1 VSKSFDLSSYAR
13 LNKTQVSSI
22 AMNKVDVLIIGGG
35 ISGLASAWWLAR
47 SGLSV
52 EVWEASERSGGKIMS
67 TRQDG
72 YLTERAASMVLNFRP
87 EVAELVREAGLESA
101 KTARLPGA
109 EARRYLLHKGRLKA
123 LPMRLGSMVVSPL
136 WSLRGK
142 LRLLAEPFI
151 FSSGRSE
158 ESVSEFITRRLG
170 REVLEKAME
179 PFVAGTLA
187 ADADQASA
195 AAVLPRLM
203 ALEQRYGSIGAGVLV
218 NRVLRRSTAST
229 TDTFSFRG
237 GMATLVEALAQA
249 PGINLRTGH
258 TAQELVREREGWQAV
273 AATPHGQRTV
283 SACHVIVATPAP
295 AAAALVNPLDKEL
308 AELLRGIGYA
318 PVNVVHAGMARDAVG
333 HPLDG
338 TGFLAPKGESGTL
351 TGNLWMSALF
361 PDRAPP
367 GKVLLT
373 SYLGGARAPNVAD
386 WDDGRLVDE
395 TFRTLRPL
403 MDLKSDP
410 EMVRIDRHCEALPA
424 YHGAYQARMQAITA
438 RLQHIPSL
446 HLEANYRGG
455 VSVRDRLVCGHAVAD
470 RILGAQCWPSVER
483 KRREEAQQ
491 SGAKTAY
498 SLESMDAAL
507 E

>member
-1 VSKSFDLSSYAR
+1 MD
-13 LNKTQVSSI
+13 
-22 AMNKVDVLIIGGG
+22 KVDVLIIGGG

-52 EVWEASERSGGKIMS
+52 EVWEANQRPGGKIMS

-72 YLTERAASMVLNFRP
+72 YLTERAASMILNFRP
-87 EVAELVREAGLESA
+87 EVAELVREAGLEPA
-101 KTARLPGA
+101 KTTRLPAA
-109 EARRYLLHKGRLKA
+109 EARRYLLHQGRLKA
-123 LPMRLGSMVVSPL
+123 LPMRLGAMVASPL

-151 FSSGRSE
+151 FSSGRAD

-179 PFVAGTLA
+179 PFIAGMLA

-195 AAVLPRLM
+195 AAVLPRLV
-203 ALEQRYGSIGAGVLV
+203 ALEQRYGSIAAGVLV
-218 NRVLRRSTAST
+218 NRVLRRRTACT
-229 TDTFSFRG
+229 TETFSFRG
-237 GMATLVEALAQA
+237 GMGTLVEVLANT

-258 TAQELVREREGWQAV
+258 AAEELVRERDGWQAT
-273 AATPHGQRTV
+273 ATAPHGQCSVT
-283 SACHVIVATPAP
+283 ACQVIVATPAP
-295 AAAALVNPLDKEL
+295 AAAALVNSLDSEL

-318 PVNVVHAGMARDAVG
+318 GVAVVHAGMARDAVG

-338 TGFLAPKGESGTL
+338 SGFLAPRKESATL
-351 TGNLWMSALF
+351 TGNLWMSTLF

-373 SYLGGARAPNVAD
+373 SYLGGARAPQVAEWGD
-386 WDDGRLVDE
+386 ERVVDE
-395 TFRTLRPL
+395 ALRTLRPL
-403 MDLKSDP
+403 IDLTADP
-410 EMVRIDRHCEALPA
+410 EMVRIDRHQQALPV
-424 YHGAYQARMQAITA
+424 YHGAYPARMQAITA
-438 RLQHIPSL
+438 RLQHIPGL

-455 VSVRDRLVCGHAVAD
+455 VSVRDRLACGHAVANL
-470 RILGAQCWPSVER
+470 ILGARRWPSVER
-483 KRREEAQQ
+483 RRFE
-491 SGAKTAY
+491 KTGKSDGKAAY
-498 SLESMDAAL
+498 PLESMDAVI

>member
-1 VSKSFDLSSYAR
+1 MD
-13 LNKTQVSSI
+13 
-22 AMNKVDVLIIGGG
+22 KVDVLIIGGG

-52 EVWEASERSGGKIMS
+52 EVWEANKRPGGKIMS

-87 EVAELVREAGLESA
+87 EVAELVREAGLESV
-101 KTARLPGA
+101 KTARLPAA
-109 EARRYLLHKGRLKA
+109 ETRRYLLHRGRLKA
-123 LPMRLGSMVVSPL
+123 LPMRMGAMVASPL

-151 FSSGRSE
+151 FSSGRADE
-158 ESVSEFITRRLG
+158 TVREFITRRLG
-170 REVLEKAME
+170 HEILEKAME

-195 AAVLPRLM
+195 AAVLPRLV

-218 NRVLRRSTAST
+218 NRVLRRRTACT

-237 GMATLVEALAQA
+237 GMGTLVETLAKT

-258 TAQELVREREGWQAV
+258 SAEELVREGGGWQAT
-273 AATPHGQRTV
+273 ATAPYGQRTV
-283 SACHVIVATPAP
+283 TANHVILATPAH
-295 AAAALVNPLDKEL
+295 AAAALVNSLDNEL

-318 PVNVVHAGMARDAVG
+318 DVAVVHAGMARGAVG

-338 TGFLAPKGESGTL
+338 TGFLAPKGESTTL
-351 TGNLWMSALF
+351 TGNLWMSTLF

-367 GKVLLT
+367 GKILLT
-373 SYLGGARAPNVAD
+373 SYLGGARAPQVAD
-386 WDDGRLVDE
+386 WDDERLVGE
-395 TFRTLRPL
+395 ALRTLRPL
-403 MDLKSDP
+403 IDIKTDP
-410 EMVRIDRHCEALPA
+410 EMVRIDRHREALPM

-438 RLQHIPSL
+438 RLQHIPGL

-455 VSVRDRLVCGHAVAD
+455 VSVRDRLACGHAVANQ
-470 RILGAQCWPSVER
+470 ILGARRWPSVER
-483 KRREEAQQ
+483 KKREETEK
-491 SGAKTAY
+491 SGEQAAHPMA
-498 SLESMDAAL
+498 SMDPAI

>member
-1 VSKSFDLSSYAR
+1 
-13 LNKTQVSSI
+13 
-22 AMNKVDVLIIGGG
+22 MNKVDVLIIGGG

-52 EVWEASERSGGKIMS
+52 EVWEASQRSGGKIMS

-87 EVAELVREAGLESA
+87 EVTDLVREAGLESA
-101 KTARLPGA
+101 KTARLPAA
-109 EARRYLLHKGRLKA
+109 EARRYLLHRGHLKA
-123 LPMRLGSMVVSPL
+123 LPMRLGPMVASPL

-151 FSSGRSE
+151 FSSGRTD

-187 ADADQASA
+187 ADVDQASA
-195 AAVLPRLM
+195 AAVLPRMM
-203 ALEQRYGSIGAGVLV
+203 ALEQRYGSIGAGVLI
-218 NRVLRRSTAST
+218 NRILRRRTAST
-229 TDTFSFRG
+229 TETFSFRG
-237 GMATLVEALAQA
+237 GMGALVDALDKA
-249 PGINLRTGH
+249 PGISLRTGH
-258 TAQELVREREGWQAV
+258 VAEELIRERDGWQAT
-273 AATPHGQRTV
+273 ATTPHGQRSV
-283 SACHVIVATPAP
+283 CACHVIVATPAS
-295 AAAALVNPLDKEL
+295 AAAKLVNSLDSEL
-308 AELLRGIGYA
+308 AELLRGISYA

-338 TGFLAPKGESGTL
+338 TGFLAPKGESATL

-373 SYLGGARAPNVAD
+373 SYLGGARAPGVAEWSD
-386 WDDGRLVDE
+386 ERLVDE
-395 TFRTLRPL
+395 VLGTLRPL

-410 EMVRIDRHCEALPA
+410 EMVRIDRHCEALPT
-424 YHGAYQARMQAITA
+424 YHGAYQTRMQAITA
-438 RLQHIPSL
+438 RLQHIPGL

-455 VSVRDRLVCGHAVAD
+455 VSVRDRLLCGHAVAD
-470 RILGAQCWPSVER
+470 RILGMQDWPSVER

-491 SGAKTAY
+491 SGAKAGYPLDSMETAI
-498 SLESMDAAL
+498 E
-507 E
+507 